1 MKTRK
6 YFLVALLLTFG
17 LGQNV
22 GIGTNAPTQR
32 LHVAGNLRLD
42 GAFMPGNQAGAIG
55 NILLSQG
62 AGTPPVW
69 LPNGAVG
76 TILMIGPGGTPIW
89 APNPICASPT
99 QDRHLRVAATA
110 PTLSVCNSTLAEN
123 ATGNIWNADG
133 SGGPVVGG
141 DKFAIIANGTFPY
154 AINGYATTGTGVYGQ
169 ATGANGRGVYGQAT
183 GSDGIGVLGTTNQ
196 ITGIG
201 VQGVNTSTSPGVVGR
216 SGGVATYY
224 IYTAGSFGNTGHGI
238 IAFSTGGT
246 GTGVVGAGNGQVP
259 QTYGNGAGG
268 AFTGTNVG
276 SFSVATDGAGTGVSG
291 AGNNLAPII
300 FPNGAGGAF
309 TGTNLG
315 SGSVATNANG
325 IGVYGEADVNN
336 GVGVYGRANANNGR
350 GVVGVADGSV
360 GRGVYGQANAAN
372 GIGVYGTT
380 NNVTGYGVVGYH
392 AANLGNRFAGL
403 FSEAGG
409 SFCFIGG
416 VAGGMDYKI
425 LSPGTASTIVDGT
438 QGKQDKRIMFCPEMP
453 EIFFMDVGQGQLQ
466 NGRAYITLDPIFAK
480 NIVVNSQHPLRVI
493 IQLEDECN
501 GVRVTNKSQNGFE
514 VVELHNGTS
523 NARFTYFVIANRAN
537 RYKDDGT
544 LASKHEGVRFPPA
557 PEPPPIPQLPPPQ
570 IVEMKPVEQ
579 QAISLE
585 AKEVR
590 PVKLKLSSKE

>member
-42 GAFMPGNQAGAIG
+42 GAFMPNNQPGATG

-89 APNPICASPT
+89 APNPICPSPT
-99 QDRHLRVAATA
+99 QDRHLRVAATT

-133 SGGPVVGG
+133 NATPVAAG
-141 DKFAIIANGTFPY
+141 DKFEIIATGTFPN
-154 AINGYATTGTGVYGQ
+154 AINGYAGSGTGVYGQ
-169 ATGANGRGVYGQAT
+169 ATGNNGVGVYG
-183 GSDGIGVLGTTNQ
+183 ITNQ
-196 ITGIG
+196 ASGIG
-201 VQGVNTSTSPGVVGR
+201 VQGVNTTTSPGVVGR
-216 SGGVATYY
+216 SGGVTTYY
-224 IYTAGSFGNTGHGI
+224 LNTAGSFGSTGSGI

-246 GTGVVGAGNGQVP
+246 GTGVVGAGNS
-259 QTYGNGAGG
+259 QTPTLYGNGAGG

-276 SFSVATDGAGTGVSG
+276 SFSVATNGSGTGVVG
-291 AGNNLAPII
+291 AGNNLTPTT
-300 FPNGAGGAF
+300 FTNGAGGAF

-315 SGSVATNANG
+315 SGSIATNAN
-325 IGVYGEADVNN
+325 
-336 GVGVYGRANANNGR
+336 
-350 GVVGVADGSV
+350 
-360 GRGVYGQANAAN
+360 GRGVYGQANVNN
-372 GIGVYGTT
+372 GIGVFGIANAAGGYGVYGTT
-380 NNVTGYGVVGYH
+380 NNASGYGVVGYND
-392 AANLGNRFAGL
+392 ANFGNRFGGL
-403 FSEAGG
+403 FWEAGG
-409 SFCFIGG
+409 SFCLIGG
-416 VAGGMDYKI
+416 VSGGTAYKI
-425 LSPGTASTIVDGT
+425 LSPGNASTIVEGT

-453 EIFFMDVGQGQLQ
+453 EIFFMDVGQDQLQ

-523 NARFTYFVIANRAN
+523 NARFTYFVIANRADAYN
-537 RYKDDGT
+537 DDGT

-557 PEPPPIPQLPPPQ
+557 PKSLPIRQLPPRRLW
-570 IVEMKPVEQ
+570 K
-579 QAISLE
+579 
-585 AKEVR
+585 
-590 PVKLKLSSKE
+590 